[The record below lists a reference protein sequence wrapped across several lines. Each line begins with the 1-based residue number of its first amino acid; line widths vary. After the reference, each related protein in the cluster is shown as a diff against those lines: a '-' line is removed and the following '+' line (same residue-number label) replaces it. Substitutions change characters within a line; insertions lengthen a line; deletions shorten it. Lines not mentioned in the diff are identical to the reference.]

1 MSQDAIQV
9 ITFFPSLIWQL
20 FTGFKIP
27 GLNMTPAVFFFGIL
41 SFGLAFR
48 FLMGVINISTTGFG
62 RVIVIEDARDIH
74 HNRCWSID
82 IVRYC
87 DAVICG
93 IIGKSKTTAANK
105 QKTKKQ

>member
-48 FLMGVINISTTGFG
+48 FLMGVINISTTGFISHEAASAREMKRNA
-62 RVIVIEDARDIH
+62 RVLK
-74 HNRCWSID
+74 NREY
-82 IVRYC
+82 RR
-87 DAVICG
+87 
-93 IIGKSKTTAANK
+93 NH
-105 QKTKKQ
+105 